1 MRREVLV
8 GVEQFALFQN
18 HPNPF
23 NAATTIR
30 YEVPEEA
37 NIHLT
42 VHSVTGQVVQTLV
55 AERHQPGVYRVG
67 WDGTD
72 SEGRPVASGIYFYQM
87 WAGEIIDVKKMLLLK

>member
-1 MRREVLV
+1 MILQV
-8 GVEQFALFQN
+8 QFPISCVNERSGIVF
-18 HPNPF
+18 
-23 NAATTIR
+23 
-30 YEVPEEA
+30 
-37 NIHLT
+37 
-42 VHSVTGQVVQTLV
+42 V